1 MEDCAVLLNPR
12 ALKLSCIKVSLQFN
26 LCALIFYERGLRG
39 IMEEKVIIFGKEL

>member
-1 MEDCAVLLNPR
+1 MEDCAVLLPR
-12 ALKLSCIKVSLQFN
+12 ALKLSCLKVSLQFN